1 MKFYRTF
8 WSLDTQILSSLYIAI
23 HKFGVAMIF
32 KMFLSLMLTKS
43 AFIDQK
49 CSNKKNIILK
59 YYNFDNCF
67 LLEYILKCNLFLWCK
82 AEFSASLLQSSVSP
96 RKCFLCIIAEYKIN
110 NLLT

>member
-49 CSNKKNIILK
+49 CSNKKTLFWNITISITVFYL
-59 YYNFDNCF
+59 NIF
-67 LLEYILKCNLFLWCK
+67 
-82 AEFSASLLQSSVSP
+82 
-96 RKCFLCIIAEYKIN
+96 
-110 NLLT
+110 